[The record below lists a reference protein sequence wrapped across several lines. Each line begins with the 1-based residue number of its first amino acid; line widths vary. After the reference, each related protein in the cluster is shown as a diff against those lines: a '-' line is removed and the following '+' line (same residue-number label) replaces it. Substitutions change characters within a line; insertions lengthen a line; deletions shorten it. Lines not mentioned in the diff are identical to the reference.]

1 MLHHTNVDRLWAYFQ
16 FMKPAAANLDTRY
29 YGQSRWDTPQGT
41 VITSASPLSP
51 FFDGDDKF
59 HTSDSVVS
67 INGFGYTY
75 DGLNYWNMTADDLK
89 TAATSKINALYGNG
103 NNGNNN
109 NNNPPATN
117 PWSGF
122 PGFPNGFPNRKRGN
136 NNNNNFQG
144 MGTNTQYFAS
154 IQLER
159 AEVER
164 PASVDVYIAGQKAG
178 GLVLMS
184 HPASGELKG
193 GFTVEGPVAT
203 AFSMLGNNDRS
214 LSLLEKFV
222 TVKITKVCFLSFFP
236 TRYLNKMLT

>member
-16 FMKPAAANLDTRY
+16 YMKPAGAKMDTRY

-41 VITSASPLSP
+41 IITSSSPLSP
-51 FFDGDDKF
+51 FYDGDDKF
-59 HTSDSVVS
+59 HTSDSVAS

-75 DGLNYWNMTADDLK
+75 DGLNYWNMTAEELK
-89 TAATSKINALYGNG
+89 TAATSRINDLYGNNSG
-103 NNGNNN
+103 RSKRNSNRS
-109 NNNPPATN
+109 TN
-117 PWSGF
+117 MAGI
-122 PGFPNGFPNRKRGN
+122 K
-136 NNNNNFQG
+136 
-144 MGTNTQYFAS
+144 TEYFAN

-159 AEVER
+159 AEVDR
-164 PASVDVYIAGQKAG
+164 PASVDVYIAGKKAG

-214 LSLLEKFV
+214 LNLLQKFV
-222 TVKITKVCFLSFFP
+222 TVKITKVCPSMKRTAKQSKCTNVCVCSPTEPSSLSKRSP
-236 TRYLNKMLT
+236 A